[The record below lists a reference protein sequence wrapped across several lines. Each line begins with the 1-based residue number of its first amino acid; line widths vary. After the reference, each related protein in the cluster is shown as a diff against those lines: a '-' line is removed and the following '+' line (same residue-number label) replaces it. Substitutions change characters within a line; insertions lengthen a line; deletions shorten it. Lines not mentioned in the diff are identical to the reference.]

1 MRLDLTA
8 FAVASAVALAACAD
22 PAPPTSSTFG
32 DAPASTTTS
41 TTSETN
47 STPVTTTESTVPAP
61 VTSSE
66 PQAEPADA
74 GAPPAPPTDEPEW
87 MKNCLPFIPCF
98 PPDEPEPS
106 PAEACPPFDPVC
118 QTNAA
123 MNQD

>member
-1 MRLDLTA
+1 MRLDLVA
-8 FAVASAVALAACAD
+8 FAVASVVALAACAD

-32 DAPASTTTS
+32 DAPAASTTTS

-47 STPVTTTESTVPAP
+47 SAPVTTTESTVPAP
-61 VTSSE
+61 ATSSE
-66 PQAEPADA
+66 PQAEPVDA
-74 GAPPAPPTDEPEW
+74 GAPAPSTDEPEW